1 MFIPSVLSELFDD
14 TRVLV
19 AISWTYIIIA
29 EMLNMNRGIG
39 AALYESTR
47 QSRIDETFA
56 LLIVIIVI
64 GIVQDSMF
72 KWLDTILFK
81 HKRNTEKK

>member
-1 MFIPSVLSELFDD
+1 MSELFDD

-64 GIVQDSMF
+64 GIVQGDVQMAGYY
-72 KWLDTILFK
+72 TV
-81 HKRNTEKK
+81 